1 MIVMNN
7 IDEMVGVYPP
17 IETIPDY
24 NSELHTFG
32 LTDGSEEP
40 CLVMYAMVWITVSGY
55 KFGTSTVNFRKTKI
69 RLTE

>member
-40 CLVMYAMVWITVSGY
+40 CLVMYAMV
-55 KFGTSTVNFRKTKI
+55 
-69 RLTE
+69 